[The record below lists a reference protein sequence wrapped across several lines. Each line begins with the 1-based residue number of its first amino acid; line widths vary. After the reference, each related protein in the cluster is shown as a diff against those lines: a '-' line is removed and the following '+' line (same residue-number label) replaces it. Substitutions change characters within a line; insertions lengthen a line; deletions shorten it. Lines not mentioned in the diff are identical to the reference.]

1 MARLLYPSATPLP
14 RYRQI
19 SLRQLPDLRQLSY
32 IRIKYPLRERFL
44 RPPPRCHDGSRE
56 ARNLARLRHH
66 AVCELVPLQ
75 FEHQSATVKIQF
87 TFQFRM
93 NNPNKTNTFTFQ
105 INRCGLPRMRAGFAS
120 ARNSTSFSLPV
131 GRERIQDRLSNHR
144 NQRSLLPGSSALRNG
159 YRKSHRLTS
168 DPDECPTVPE
178 YLVRN
183 ADRFRKCAHGSADG
197 SGCTPRLPAGR
208 STEKDALLTFQQRSG
223 WQQ

>member
-1 MARLLYPSATPLP
+1 PVYVPVQDEQPQQNQYVHLSDK
-14 RYRQI
+14 
-19 SLRQLPDLRQLSY
+19 SLRIAPD
-32 IRIKYPLRERFL
+32 
-44 RPPPRCHDGSRE
+44 
-56 ARNLARLRHH
+56 
-66 AVCELVPLQ
+66 AVPD
-75 FEHQSATVKIQF
+75 
-87 TFQFRM
+87 
-93 NNPNKTNTFTFQ
+93 
-105 INRCGLPRMRAGFAS
+105 
-120 ARNSTSFSLPV
+120 SLLHGTQPHSV
-131 GRERIQDRLSNHR
+131 YRSGRERIQDRLSNHR

-223 WQQ
+223 LAAVRLQRLDGSSAALSDQRSCR